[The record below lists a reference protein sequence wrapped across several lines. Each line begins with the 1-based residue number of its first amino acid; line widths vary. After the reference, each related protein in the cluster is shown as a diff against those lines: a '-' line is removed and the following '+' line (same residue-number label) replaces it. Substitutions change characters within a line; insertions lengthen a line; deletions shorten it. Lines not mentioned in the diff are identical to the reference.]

1 MSSAGELTFSRAYN
15 DQKKSEEDG
24 ECPLFGSVTKEDIV
38 SSLEKFGIDKS
49 DIQNI
54 ELDQPLKR
62 TGSSNIKIN
71 GQKVSIKVIG
81 SNEKI

>member
-24 ECPLFGSVTKEDIV
+24 EHPLFGSVTKEDIV
-38 SSLEKFGIDKS
+38 SSLEKFGINKN